1 MSRGGPSGR
10 GAASAA
16 CTVLIA
22 DDHPLFRTALR
33 GALGSMLPGSVVH
46 EADSFHALKA
56 AVAAHPDLDLIL
68 LDLDMPGARGFSSLL
83 WLRGEHPTVPIVV
96 VSGQAQ
102 PALMRRAMDFG
113 ASGFIP
119 KSADP
124 GVMAGAVRTVL
135 DGGMWVPPEISRT
148 DAQDAEQDQARR
160 IASLTPQQFRVLMMV
175 ADGLL
180 NKQIAHEIGVTEA
193 TVKVHIAAI
202 MRKLGLF
209 RRTQLAVLAQRLTL
223 AENASLRVDDAA
235 GDAEDAE

>member
-1 MSRGGPSGR
+1 MSPTS
-10 GAASAA
+10 
-16 CTVLIA
+16 TVLIA

-33 GALGSMLPGSVVH
+33 GALGSMLPGAVVH
-46 EADSFHALKA
+46 EADSFPALKA

-68 LDLDMPGARGFSSLL
+68 LDLDMPGVRGFASLL
-83 WLRGEHPTVPIVV
+83 WLRGEHPSVPIVI

-119 KSADP
+119 KSVEPA
-124 GVMAGAVRTVL
+124 VMAQAVRAVL
-135 DGGMWVPPEISRT
+135 AGGMWVPPEITQT
-148 DAQDAEQDQARR
+148 DAQDEEQARARR

-180 NKQIAHEIGVTEA
+180 NKQIAHEINVTEA

-209 RRTQLAVLAQRLTL
+209 RRTQLAVLAQRLLL
-223 AENASLRVDDAA
+223 AEHASLRIDSGADEGRRA
-235 GDAEDAE
+235 DEH

>member
-1 MSRGGPSGR
+1 
-10 GAASAA
+10 
-16 CTVLIA
+16 
-22 DDHPLFRTALR
+22 LR
-33 GALGSMLPGSVVH
+33 GALGSMLPGALVR
-46 EADSFHALKA
+46 EAASFSALKA
-56 AVAAHPDLDLIL
+56 AVAANPDFDLIL

-119 KSADP
+119 KSVEPD
-124 GVMAGAVRTVL
+124 VMAGAVRTVL
-135 DGGMWVPPEISRT
+135 DGGVWVPPEISQT
-148 DAQDAEQDQARR
+148 DAHDAEQDQARR

-223 AENASLRVDDAA
+223 AEHASLRVDDGASA
-235 GDAEDAE
+235 DARDEDR

>member
-1 MSRGGPSGR
+1 MSATR
-10 GAASAA
+10 
-16 CTVLIA
+16 TVLIA

-33 GALGSMLPGSVVH
+33 GALGAMLPGATIH
-46 EADSFHALKA
+46 EADSFPALKA

-68 LDLDMPGARGFSSLL
+68 LDLDMPGVRGFASLL
-83 WLRGEHPTVPIVV
+83 WLRGEHPTVPIVI

-102 PALMRRAMDFG
+102 PALMRRAIDFG

-119 KSADP
+119 KSVEP
-124 GVMAGAVRTVL
+124 GVMATAVRTVL
-135 DGGMWVPPEISRT
+135 DGGMWVPPEITQT
-148 DAQDAEQDQARR
+148 DAQDEEQARARR

-180 NKQIAHEIGVTEA
+180 NKQIAHEIDVTEA

-209 RRTQLAVLAQRLTL
+209 RRTQLAVLAQRLLL
-223 AENASLRVDDAA
+223 AEHASLQIDDAGRADEPDDSA
-235 GDAEDAE
+235 G

>member
-1 MSRGGPSGR
+1 MSPTS
-10 GAASAA
+10 
-16 CTVLIA
+16 TVLIA

-33 GALGSMLPGSVVH
+33 GALGSMLPGAVVH
-46 EADSFHALKA
+46 EADSFPALKA

-68 LDLDMPGARGFSSLL
+68 LDLDMPGVRGFASLL
-83 WLRGEHPTVPIVV
+83 WLRGEHPSVPIVI

-119 KSADP
+119 KSVEPA
-124 GVMAGAVRTVL
+124 VMAQGVRAVL
-135 DGGMWVPPEISRT
+135 AGGMWVPPEITQT
-148 DAQDAEQDQARR
+148 DAQDEEQARARR

-180 NKQIAHEIGVTEA
+180 NKQIAHEIDVTEA

-209 RRTQLAVLAQRLTL
+209 RRTQLAVLAQRLLL
-223 AENASLRVDDAA
+223 AEHASLRIDSGADEGRRA
-235 GDAEDAE
+235 DEH

>member
-1 MSRGGPSGR
+1 VSPTS
-10 GAASAA
+10 
-16 CTVLIA
+16 TVLIA

-33 GALGSMLPGSVVH
+33 GALGSMLPGAVVH
-46 EADSFHALKA
+46 EADSFPALKA

-68 LDLDMPGARGFSSLL
+68 LDLDMPGVRGFASLL
-83 WLRGEHPTVPIVV
+83 WLRGEHPSVPIVI

-119 KSADP
+119 KSVEPA
-124 GVMAGAVRTVL
+124 VMAQAVRAVL
-135 DGGMWVPPEISRT
+135 AGGMWVPPEITQT
-148 DAQDAEQDQARR
+148 DAQDEEQARARR

-180 NKQIAHEIGVTEA
+180 NKQIAHEINVTEA

-209 RRTQLAVLAQRLTL
+209 RRTQLAVLAQRLLL
-223 AENASLRVDDAA
+223 AEHASLRIDSGADEGRRA
-235 GDAEDAE
+235 DEH